1 MKKPDG
7 WVTTDLYEALVDTL
21 NVRIRKNTGRM
32 FVYCGPSRN
41 GKTVAAKALICH
53 VKGVLISKDIL
64 RYPSLYIDV
73 SGGKLDAAI
82 RAKLSVPELM
92 TNDEW
97 SYILFNF
104 ISNAISL
111 GSESSKA
118 ARYQRISCFEDNTT
132 TEFQN
137 SDGCALPIM
146 VLDDVNH
153 LDEDDAVLLRKIY
166 KYSSDHRVLVFVLT
180 DDEGIANFV
189 AAMNNKERVR
199 PLAGRF
205 TLHPGQT
212 DYDVADVKD
221 DFYHGSKPA
230 IGKTA
235 IGITWIPEAWP
246 RFKQQEHLRQFF
258 AEKEITENL
267 GADGCFTFL
276 VDGECPQKAFER
288 ASEYFSSDSDIFLKL
303 SYTGAGQRDQYLHP
317 CIELEAFALF
327 RRMSNFNLC
336 TCYTLNVILKVRSAP
351 E

>member
-1 MKKPDG
+1 MATANVTTTQVYKLLENKLFKAWFEVYLPLVLHGDDGEVKKPDG

-53 VKGVLISKDIL
+53 VKGVLTSKDIV

-82 RAKLSVPELM
+82 RAKLSVPESM
-92 TNDEW
+92 TNEEW

-104 ISNAISL
+104 FSSSISL
-111 GSESSKA
+111 SLDSSKA
-118 ARYQRISCFEDNTT
+118 PWYQSISCFEDNTT
-132 TEFQN
+132 KEYQN
-137 SDGCALPIM
+137 SDGRALPIV
-146 VLDDVNH
+146 VLDDVNR

-166 KYSSDHRVLVFVLT
+166 KYSTDHRVLVFVLT
-180 DDEGIANFV
+180 DDEGIANSV

-205 TLHPGQT
+205 TLDPGQT
-212 DYDVADVKD
+212 DYDIVDAKNA
-221 DFYHGSKPA
+221 FYSEFKPTT
-230 IGKTA
+230 GKTA
-235 IGITWIPEAWP
+235 IGITWTPEAWP
-246 RFKQQEHLRQFF
+246 RFKQQEHLRHFF
-258 AEKEITENL
+258 AGKETPENT

-288 ASEYFSSDSDIFLKL
+288 ASEYFNSDSDF
-303 SYTGAGQRDQYLHP
+303 
-317 CIELEAFALF
+317 F
-327 RRMSNFNLC
+327 
-336 TCYTLNVILKVRSAP
+336 
-351 E
+351 